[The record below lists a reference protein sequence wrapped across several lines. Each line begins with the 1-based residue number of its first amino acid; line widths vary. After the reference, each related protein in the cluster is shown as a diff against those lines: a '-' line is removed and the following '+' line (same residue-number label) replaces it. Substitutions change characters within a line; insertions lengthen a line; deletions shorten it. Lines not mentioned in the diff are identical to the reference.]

1 MKLKLDQA
9 SLMANPELLEVFLR
23 LIQEDIRFLR
33 GSYPCFDE
41 WLSTKV
47 LPGLASGER
56 TIVVEERLGRA
67 AGLVILKH
75 TYAERKLCTLR
86 VRPDFEF
93 RGLGV
98 RLFDTA
104 FEVLQTR
111 HPLLSVS
118 EVALPKF
125 SKLFQHFGFACEAA
139 YRGLYVPRVHELAY
153 NGLLS
158 PETVVVH
165 DAQHNPRA
173 RRADELLPAS

>member
-1 MKLKLDQA
+1 MKLTLDQA

-33 GSYPCFDE
+33 GSYPYFDE

-75 TYAERKLCTLR
+75 THAERKLCTLR
-86 VRPDFEF
+86 VRPEFEF

-98 RLFDTA
+98 RLFDMA

-111 HPLLSVS
+111 YPLLSVS

-125 SKLFQHFGFACEAA
+125 SKLFQHFGFVYEAA

-158 PETVVVH
+158 SATVVVH
-165 DAQHNPRA
+165 EAQHNLRS
-173 RRADELLPAS
+173 RRTDELLSAS

>member
-1 MKLKLDQA
+1 M
-9 SLMANPELLEVFLR
+9 
-23 LIQEDIRFLR
+23 
-33 GSYPCFDE
+33 
-41 WLSTKV
+41 

-67 AGLVILKH
+67 AGLVVLKH
-75 TYAERKLCTLR
+75 THAERKLCTLR
-86 VRPDFEF
+86 VRPEFEF

-104 FEVLQTR
+104 FEVLETR

-158 PETVVVH
+158 SATVVVH
-165 DAQHNPRA
+165 DAQHNPRP

>member
-9 SLMANPELLEVFLR
+9 SLMAKPELLEIFLR

-67 AGLVILKH
+67 AGLVVLKH
-75 TYAERKLCTLR
+75 THAERKLCTLR
-86 VRPDFEF
+86 VRPEFEF

-104 FEVLQTR
+104 FEVLETR

-158 PETVVVH
+158 SATVVVH
-165 DAQHNPRA
+165 DAQHNPRP
-173 RRADELLPAS
+173 RRVDELLPAS

>member
-9 SLMANPELLEVFLR
+9 SLMANPELLEAFLR

-33 GSYPCFDE
+33 GSYPYFDE

-56 TIVVEERLGRA
+56 TIVVEERQGRA

-75 TYAERKLCTLR
+75 THAERKLCTLR
-86 VRPDFEF
+86 VRPEFEF

-98 RLFDTA
+98 RLFGMA

-111 HPLLSVS
+111 RPLLSVS

-125 SKLFQHFGFACEAA
+125 SKLFHHFGFACEAA

-158 PETVVVH
+158 SAPVVVH
-165 DAQHNPRA
+165 DAQLNLRPR
-173 RRADELLPAS
+173 RTDELLPVS

>member
-9 SLMANPELLEVFLR
+9 SLMAKPELLEIFLR

-67 AGLVILKH
+67 AGLVVLKH
-75 TYAERKLCTLR
+75 THAERKLCTLR
-86 VRPDFEF
+86 VRPEFEF

-104 FEVLQTR
+104 FEVLETR

-158 PETVVVH
+158 SATVVVH
-165 DAQHNPRA
+165 DAQHNPRP